1 MTITKAIAYG
11 LALAVT
17 LSTLALVF
25 GGGVHN
31 VRR

>member
-1 MTITKAIAYG
+1 MMITKAIAYG

-17 LSTLALVF
+17 ISALALVF
-25 GGGVHN
+25 GGGGHS